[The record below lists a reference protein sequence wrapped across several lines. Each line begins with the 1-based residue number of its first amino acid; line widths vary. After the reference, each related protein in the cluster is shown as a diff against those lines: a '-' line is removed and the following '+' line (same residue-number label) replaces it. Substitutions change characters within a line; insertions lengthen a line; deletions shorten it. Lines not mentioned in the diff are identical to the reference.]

1 MFSEN
6 QKISPRQASALLLME
21 FLGTPLLFL
30 PSRLAQIG
38 GRQCWQ
44 IMAVGALAALAV
56 TPILTALGRREPGW
70 TAVEWFR
77 SVFGYGLGGL
87 LSLGLGWKLL
97 VDGAIELRIFAEVIR
112 RMMLPYTPLPL
123 LLGGIFLLS
132 FLAARRGVECR
143 ARAAEILILLVWVPL
158 LILLAA
164 AAFSVGQPYFLPLA
178 MPTAKELWQGLAV
191 TQPLYQPMLF
201 LLFLPPFLAEP
212 KKAGRSVW
220 KAMFCAG
227 VLFTGITLLCLAV
240 YGPVSLSQKA
250 FASLQVM
257 ERVSMNGIFLTRQDL
272 FLLWFW
278 MAAVFLYLSG
288 SLFFGGIFLQRL
300 TGKGEKGRRIGFW
313 VFGLALLAV
322 SFLPPDMEWAY
333 AFRNKV
339 QPIFSGVYLA
349 LFPSVFLIKSWIM
362 ERGRRHG

>member
-6 QKISPRQASALLLME
+6 QKISPRQASALLLMA

-30 PSRLAQIG
+30 PARLAQIG

-56 TPILTALGRREPGW
+56 TPVLTCLWKREPGW

-97 VDGAIELRIFAEVIR
+97 VDGAFELRIFAEVIR
-112 RMMLPYTPLPL
+112 RAMLPYTPLPL
-123 LLGGIFLLS
+123 LLGSLFLLS
-132 FLAARRGVECR
+132 FLAARRGVECSG
-143 ARAAEILILLVWVPL
+143 RAAEILLVLVWVPL
-158 LILLAA
+158 LALLLAA
-164 AAFSVGQPYFLPLA
+164 AVSVDQPYFLPLA
-178 MPTAKELWQGLAV
+178 LPSAKALWQGLAV
-191 TQPLYQPMLF
+191 TQPLYQPMSF
-201 LLFLPPFLAEP
+201 LLFLGPFLAEP

-220 KAMFCAG
+220 KTMVCAG
-227 VLFTGITLLCLAV
+227 ALFTGITFLCLAV
-240 YGPVSLSQKA
+240 YGPLSLSQKA
-250 FASLQVM
+250 FASLQAM

-278 MAAVFLYLSG
+278 AAAVFLFLTG
-288 SLFFGGIFLQRL
+288 SLFFGGVFLQRL

-313 VFGLALLAV
+313 AFGLALLALAL
-322 SFLPPDMEWAY
+322 LPPDLEWAY
-333 AFRNKV
+333 TFRNRV
-339 QPIFSGVYLA
+339 QPVFSGVYLA
-349 LFPSVFLIKSWIM
+349 LFPVIFLIKSWAA